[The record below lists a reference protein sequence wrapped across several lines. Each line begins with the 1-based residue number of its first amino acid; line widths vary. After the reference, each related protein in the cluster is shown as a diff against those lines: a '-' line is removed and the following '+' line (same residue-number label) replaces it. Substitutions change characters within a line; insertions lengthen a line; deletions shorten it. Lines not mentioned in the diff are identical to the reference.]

1 MRKIVL
7 FIAALLFMAVPVMAA
22 VSNVTITCSDDDIN
36 RVTISYVS
44 DHNLI
49 RAFGLDVTVDINKV
63 TKVVA
68 LDPNYRIYPGQ
79 IMIEEGNVT
88 DYNTPYAPGDLG
100 DANVTIEMGSLYTTD
115 PCYGPGHG
123 GDPNMGYGKKPGLSG
138 DLLKFYVGG
147 DCNYVI
153 TENAARGGI
162 VMEDPCEDPNVTI
175 YSGKIKFVPALPLPG
190 KATGPKPADLA
201 TNVSRIADVNWV
213 AGTDTTSHD
222 VAFGTANPP
231 PFVATRT
238 EPNYDPGLLAY
249 NTTYYWEVN
258 EVGPGGTTKGDLWR
272 FTTLAECYNGPAA
285 EVTQWTNVG
294 KPDSWCWYHQC
305 HGDAD
310 NATEASGRNQVWV
323 GVNDLAVLL
332 VGYKQP
338 YTDPHTNKWISADFD
353 HYSEASGRNQVRVGV
368 NDLAVLLV
376 YYKQTVVPADCN
388 TLTPVKP

>member
-7 FIAALLFMAVPVMAA
+7 FIAALLFMAVPVMA
-22 VSNVTITCSDDDIN
+22 
-36 RVTISYVS
+36 VS
-44 DHNLI
+44 DVNITYTVDGNWVTVDYNSDANLI
-49 RAFGLDVTVDINKV
+49 RAFGLGITTDTNKI
-63 TKVVA
+63 TQVVA
-68 LDPNYRIYPGQ
+68 LDANYRIYPGQ
-79 IMIEEGNVT
+79 IVIEDGNVT

-115 PCYGPGHG
+115 PCHASDPC
-123 GDPNMGYGKKPGLSG
+123 DPNNDRGYNKIPGKAGH
-138 DLLKFYVGG
+138 LLKFRVGG
-147 DCNYVI
+147 DCNFVI

-162 VMEDPCEDPNVTI
+162 VMEDPDEEPDVTI
-175 YSGKIKFVPALPLPG
+175 HSGSVKELLPPPG

-272 FTTLAECYNGPAA
+272 FTTLAECYQGPAA

-310 NATEASGRNQVWV
+310 NKTEASGRTQVWV
-323 GVNDLAVLL
+323 GVNDLAVLIS
-332 VGYKQP
+332 GYKVTT
-338 YTDPHTNKWISADFD
+338 YSDPHTNQWISADFD
-353 HYSEASGRNQVRVGV
+353 HYSEPSGRTTCRVGL
-368 NDLAVLLV
+368 NDLSVLIY
-376 YYKQTVVPADCN
+376 YYKATVVPADCN

>member
-7 FIAALLFMAVPVMAA
+7 FIAALLFMAVPVMA
-22 VSNVTITCSDDDIN
+22 
-36 RVTISYVS
+36 VS
-44 DHNLI
+44 DVNITYTVDGNWVTVDYNSDANLI
-49 RAFGLDVTVDINKV
+49 RAFGVDITTDTNKI
-63 TKVVA
+63 TQVVA
-68 LDPNYRIYPGQ
+68 LDANYRIYPGQ
-79 IMIEEGNVT
+79 IVIEDGNVT

-115 PCYGPGHG
+115 PCHAVDPC
-123 GDPNMGYGKKPGLSG
+123 DPNNDRGYNKIPGKAGH
-138 DLLKFYVGG
+138 LLKFRVGG
-147 DCNYVI
+147 DCNFVI

-162 VMEDPCEDPNVTI
+162 VMEDPDEEPSVTI
-175 YSGKIKFVPALPLPG
+175 HSGSVKELLPPPG

-238 EPNYDPGLLAY
+238 EPNYNPGLLAY

-310 NATEASGRNQVWV
+310 NKTEASGRNQVWV

-332 VGYKQP
+332 VGYKQA
-338 YTDPHTNKWISADFD
+338 YTDPHTNQWISADFD
-353 HYSEASGRNQVRVGV
+353 HYSEASGRNQVRVGA

-388 TLTPVKP
+388 TPTPAKP